1 MITVNQLTLGFKGR
15 EPLLDNVSF
24 HLARGEILSVLGP
37 NGAGKTTLLR
47 HIAGL
52 CRPLSG
58 GCKIGLVDNR
68 PARLAYVP
76 QAKTPHFAYGVL
88 DFVTFGCARQ
98 AGWFARPRRQDVA
111 RAQAVLHALEIA
123 PLAQKNINQISGGE
137 LQMCY
142 FAKALAADPD
152 VMILDEPESNLD
164 FYNQAKMI
172 EMLWRLAKER
182 QMTIV
187 LNTHFLHYADRISDK
202 CLLMNQRQCMFGD
215 KNALLQEDILERYFQ
230 VPVRK
235 CRYEYAGVSEETFIV
250 ALRHHA

>member
-1 MITVNQLTLGFKGR
+1 
-15 EPLLDNVSF
+15 
-24 HLARGEILSVLGP
+24 
-37 NGAGKTTLLR
+37 
-47 HIAGL
+47 
-52 CRPLSG
+52 
-58 GCKIGLVDNR
+58 
-68 PARLAYVP
+68 
-76 QAKTPHFAYGVL
+76 
-88 DFVTFGCARQ
+88 
-98 AGWFARPRRQDVA
+98 
-111 RAQAVLHALEIA
+111 VLHALEIA

-202 CLLMNQRQCMFGD
+202 CLLMNKRQCMFGD